1 MLENCARPSYRRA
14 WARAASVA
22 TVALALGACSS
33 TKSSP
38 PGPAAT
44 TVSGVVTDATGMVLA
59 GVTATAGGV
68 STTTASNGTFSL
80 NVGSQA
86 SLVVDFTKSGYL
98 ESSKALTVPAG
109 KDSHLSAVLMAMAT
123 AMPLDSTAGGMVTGA
138 RGASLMAGPG
148 AFVAS
153 DGSAVTGMVQVALT
167 PLTPGMPGELA
178 AYPGALVGSM
188 SGGSPS
194 LLQTYG
200 VLNVTAMQNGQE
212 IQVAPGQTVTVT
224 IPVTAP
230 ATGTLPQT
238 QDLWSY
244 NVGTAMW
251 DHEGTAQLSGSA
263 YTAQLSHF
271 SFHNIDGAIVSG
283 MATCV
288 TGIVVDKSGN
298 PVAGADVSPSEGAS
312 IDTLITTDSSG
323 RYCTWVLS
331 GGSETLTAD
340 ATSAPF
346 GEGSISVTGAAGM
359 SFPSMY
365 PYACSSL
372 ACQTAPNIVLD
383 QPPCVKDGDC
393 PSGDTCCT
401 VKGAGLCLQDFAC
414 SEATGS
420 FPGFSLDGS
429 VPPFSLDGSVP
440 PGSGGCS
447 ASTGSITATLAGQTY
462 TFDCY
467 GVVAVSNQTV
477 EFTGRQTSDAAS
489 DAVFILELND
499 SMGLS
504 TGTALAFSDD
514 GGGSVDLDSGVPQ
527 ATLIL
532 TRTNAQTD
540 VLECTAASGTVTL
553 NPWSSTVGS
562 MVGIAISNDTQLNC
576 VSENSADANFA
587 NFTGTMSGTV
597 TLPLL

>member
-1 MLENCARPSYRRA
+1 MLENCARPSYRRT

-44 TVSGVVTDATGMVLA
+44 TVSGVVTDPTGMVLA

-80 NVGSQA
+80 NVGSHA
-86 SLVVDFTKSGYL
+86 SVVVDFTKSGYL

-109 KDSHLSAVLMAMAT
+109 KDSHVSAVLMAMAM
-123 AMPLDSTAGGMVTGA
+123 AMPLDSTAGGMVMGA

-148 AFVAS
+148 AFVAP

-188 SGGSPS
+188 SGGAPS

-230 ATGTLPQT
+230 ASGTLPQT

-244 NVGTAMW
+244 NVATGMW

-346 GEGSISVTGAAGM
+346 GEGSVTVTGAAGM

-383 QPPCVKDGDC
+383 QPPCTQDSDC
-393 PSGDTCCT
+393 PSGGTCCT

-420 FPGFSLDGS
+420 FPGFSFDGS
-429 VPPFSLDGSVP
+429 VPSFDGSLP
-440 PGSGGCS
+440 PGSGSCP
-447 ASTGSITATLAGQTY
+447 AATGSITATLGGQAY

-467 GVVAVSNQTV
+467 SIISLNNQTV
-477 EFTGRQTSDAAS
+477 EFTARQQTDSTAG
-489 DAVFILELND
+489 AVLILELSD
-499 SMGLS
+499 PMGLS
-504 TGTALAFSDD
+504 SGTSLPFSDD
-514 GGGSVDLDSGVPQ
+514 AGDPSANADSGVPQ
-527 ATLIL
+527 AVAIL
-532 TRTNAQTD
+532 TDQVGPMD
-540 VLECTAASGTVTL
+540 LFECTAASGSVTL
-553 NPWSSTVGS
+553 NPWSSTIGS
-562 MVGIAISNDTQLNC
+562 TVGITVSADTQLHC
-576 VSENSADANFA
+576 VSENSADANYSSI
-587 NFTGTMSGTV
+587 TGTMSGTV
-597 TLPLL
+597 SLSLL